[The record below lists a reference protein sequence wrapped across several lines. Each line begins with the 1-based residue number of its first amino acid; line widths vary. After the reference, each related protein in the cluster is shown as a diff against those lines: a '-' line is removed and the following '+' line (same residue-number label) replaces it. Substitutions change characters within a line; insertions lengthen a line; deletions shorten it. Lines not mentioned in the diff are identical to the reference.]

1 VRELYTAFTDDEYSR
16 IFDNAEFGYRTLTV
30 ERPQRDENGE
40 IVRNRKGEPV
50 ADASQRDT
58 ENVPLSEDVQAYFE
72 REVQPHVP
80 DAWIDDAKTKIGYEI
95 PFNRYFYQYTPPRAL
110 EAIDDDLQAL
120 GREIM
125 ALLAEVVA

>member
-1 VRELYTAFTDDEYSR
+1 
-16 IFDNAEFGYRTLTV
+16 
-30 ERPQRDENGE
+30 
-40 IVRNRKGEPV
+40 VRNRKGEPV